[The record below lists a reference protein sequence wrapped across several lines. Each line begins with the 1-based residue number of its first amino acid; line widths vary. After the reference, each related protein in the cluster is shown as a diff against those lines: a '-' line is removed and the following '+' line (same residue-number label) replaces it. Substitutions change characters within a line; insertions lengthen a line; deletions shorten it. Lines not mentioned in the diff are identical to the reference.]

1 MSENP
6 KMSERVHS
14 EAPAE
19 GDVNADP
26 RDIRAHSQDPAEG
39 ADVTAADVTAA
50 DRADGAAA
58 ES

>member
-6 KMSERVHS
+6 KTSERVHS

-26 RDIRAHSQDPAEG
+26 RDIRAQSQDPAEG
-39 ADVTAADVTAA
+39 ADITVADL
-50 DRADGAAA
+50 ADGAAA